1 MQTSPTSE
9 ANRHAAS
16 EIHLQ
21 FIRYNNMIAI
31 IYGSTTGN
39 TSDIAVKVQQHLG
52 AEEIELFDVKDV
64 GLEIVDAFDRIIFAI
79 PTWDYGEVQEDW
91 EEIWDEIDNYDFT
104 GKVTA
109 YIGLGDQLGY
119 AEWFVD
125 AMGMLHDKVVARGAK
140 VIGHWPVDGY
150 EFDGSLALTADKK
163 HFVGLALDEDT
174 QRELTDKRVTSWCEM
189 ISSEFAVAA

>member
-1 MQTSPTSE
+1 
-9 ANRHAAS
+9 
-16 EIHLQ
+16 
-21 FIRYNNMIAI
+21 MIAV

-52 AEEIELFDVKDV
+52 EDEVELFDVKDV
-64 GLEIVDAFDRIIFAI
+64 GLDIIEAFNKIIFAI

-91 EEIWDEIDNYDFT
+91 EEVWHEIDSYDFS

-119 AEWFVD
+119 SEWFVD
-125 AMGMLHDKVVARGAK
+125 AMGMLHDKVVARGAS
-140 VIGHWPVDGY
+140 VIGHWPVEGY
-150 EFDGSLALTADKK
+150 EFDESIALTKDEK

-174 QRELTDKRVTSWCEM
+174 QREQTDERLETWCAM
-189 ISSEFAVAA
+189 ISTELAVAA

>member
-1 MQTSPTSE
+1 
-9 ANRHAAS
+9 
-16 EIHLQ
+16 
-21 FIRYNNMIAI
+21 MIAI

-64 GLEIVDAFDRIIFAI
+64 GLEIIDAFDRIIFAI

-91 EEIWDEIDNYDFT
+91 EEIWDELDNYDFT

-119 AEWFVD
+119 AKWSVH
-125 AMGMLHDKVVARGAK
+125 AMGMLHDKVVARGAT

-174 QRELTDKRVTSWCEM
+174 QRELTDARVTSWCEM
-189 ISSEFAVAA
+189 ISAEFAAAA